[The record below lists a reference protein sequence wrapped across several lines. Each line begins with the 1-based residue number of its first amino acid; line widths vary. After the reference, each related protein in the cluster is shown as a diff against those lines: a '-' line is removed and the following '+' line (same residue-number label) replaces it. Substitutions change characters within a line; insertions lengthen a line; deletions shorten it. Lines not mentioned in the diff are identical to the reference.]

1 MGTRR
6 NRISQQFR
14 DASLSD
20 LAEMSIYQDPE
31 TDYHVWRTTLRLAT
45 THRLTVYDAT
55 YLELAIRRNL
65 PLATLDRELRVAA
78 IACKVE
84 LLGL

>member
-1 MGTRR
+1 MGIRR

-14 DASLSD
+14 DASLLD
-20 LAEMSIYQDPE
+20 LEEMSVFTDPE
-31 TDYHVWRTTLRLAT
+31 TNYHVWGATLQLAT
-45 THRLTVYDAT
+45 THRLAVYDAT